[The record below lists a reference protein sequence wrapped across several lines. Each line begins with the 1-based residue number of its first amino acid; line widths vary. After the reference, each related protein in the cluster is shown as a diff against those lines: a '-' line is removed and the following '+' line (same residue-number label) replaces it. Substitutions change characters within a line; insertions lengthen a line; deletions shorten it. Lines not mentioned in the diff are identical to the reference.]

1 MFTKA
6 KRFKAIASGNFLVAN
21 FSSLSLFFV
30 QNFSFSRRSSK
41 LNDSVPLGDFLS
53 KQTNL
58 HPPKRISKL
67 FPSKVVQKRKIRVR
81 CNFVS
86 VWFFFGLKFF
96 CRKDRTAGIISSPA
110 CERRRRRRR
119 DEPSQDEFVQVVPC
133 LLLLL
138 RGPVEADC
146 LGGWGRGADFL
157 CSDSAVEVEPHTGG
171 LLQAAGGI
179 PAEETH
185 LQPAEWYDNFFRS
198 LDLCK
203 SCDGGGPLVRR
214 LSSEPRGSVFNSCTL
229 HISITITGLVR
240 WQHAKKKMED

>member
-6 KRFKAIASGNFLVAN
+6 NRFKTIASGNFLVAN

-67 FPSKVVQKRKIRVR
+67 FPNKVVQKRKIRVR

-96 CRKDRTAGIISSPA
+96 CRKQPNCRNYF
-110 CERRRRRRR
+110 
-119 DEPSQDEFVQVVPC
+119 EPSMRSSSSSSWWTQS
-133 LLLLL
+133 
-138 RGPVEADC
+138 
-146 LGGWGRGADFL
+146 GWV
-157 CSDSAVEVEPHTGG
+157 CS
-171 LLQAAGGI
+171 
-179 PAEETH
+179 
-185 LQPAEWYDNFFRS
+185 
-198 LDLCK
+198 
-203 SCDGGGPLVRR
+203 
-214 LSSEPRGSVFNSCTL
+214 SCTL
-229 HISITITGLVR
+229 SSFAASWTSGGRLPRRPRPRLRLSLFRLGSRGRTPYRRASSSCRRNTSRRDSPTTSRTV
-240 WQHAKKKMED
+240 W